1 MASQEATY
9 KVKACWT
16 PEFHK
21 LFVSLCLEQLVAGN
35 KPGTYLN
42 KKGWKY
48 VMDEFYKRTG
58 IMYDKKQFKNH
69 WDSTKEQWKVWNKLK
84 SSTSE
89 DVWDKTTQVVRQ
101 NDDWWNDYLQAHP
114 EAAQFRYRGLPLAD
128 SLDTLFSD
136 SSASLTTALTPSPNT
151 MLIPSQNTMSNFD
164 NTPAQT
170 ANATENNDA
179 EDVVDLI
186 PEAQMEN
193 KESPNISQAEFD
205 TSVRRKRK
213 NQDPERSIHGLK
225 REMVARRIG
234 HLCEAVES
242 GSTVTSTL
250 KERYS
255 IKECVDVLNEMHEIP
270 QGSELYMFALDLF
283 VRKEYRELFIVLGT
297 ANLRLMWLKRQ
308 QRQFAAD

>member
-1 MASQEATY
+1 MASQETTP

-21 LFVSLCLEQLVAGN
+21 LFVSLCLDQLTAGN

-48 VMDEFYKRTG
+48 VMDEFYSRTG

-84 SSTSE
+84 SSAGGE
-89 DVWDKTTQVVRQ
+89 AWDKTTQMIRQ
-101 NDDWWNDYLQAHP
+101 NDEWWNDYLQGHP

-128 SLDTLFSD
+128 LLDTVFLD
-136 SSASLTTALTPSPNT
+136 NLASPTAALTPSQNT
-151 MLIPSQNTMSNFD
+151 LSNCDAVPSQ
-164 NTPAQT
+164 
-170 ANATENNDA
+170 ATNDMENDDA
-179 EDVVDLI
+179 ENALGLI
-186 PEAQMEN
+186 PEPQTEN
-193 KESPNISQAEFD
+193 KESPNISQADFD
-205 TSVRRKRK
+205 APVHRKRK
-213 NQDPERSIHGLK
+213 KQNTERSIRGLR
-225 REMVARRIG
+225 RESTSMTVGRPFS
-234 HLCEAVES
+234 HLCDAVES

-255 IKECVDVLNEMHEIP
+255 IKECVDVLNEMREIP

-283 VRKEYRELFIVLGT
+283 VKREYRELFIVLGT
-297 ANLRLMWLKRQ
+297 AHLRQIWLKRQ
-308 QRQFAAD
+308 QRQFVLD